1 MNKLSIFA
9 VVSVVTLSFSSTVF
23 AGEKMHM
30 KKMKGEHHMMH
41 VLMDTNG
48 DGNVDKQEFQAFRE
62 QHFSGADKN
71 GDGNLTAEEFV
82 TLAKIMKEQ
91 RKKAKEMMMQKKIQ
105 KHFEKMD
112 ANGDGKVS
120 KAEFDA
126 KGERGF
132 IRMDQNDDGVLNMK
146 DRKEKMHRMKEMD
159 K

>member
-1 MNKLSIFA
+1 
-9 VVSVVTLSFSSTVF
+9 
-23 AGEKMHM
+23 
-30 KKMKGEHHMMH
+30 
-41 VLMDTNG
+41 
-48 DGNVDKQEFQAFRE
+48 
-62 QHFSGADKN
+62 
-71 GDGNLTAEEFV
+71 
-82 TLAKIMKEQ
+82 MKEQ